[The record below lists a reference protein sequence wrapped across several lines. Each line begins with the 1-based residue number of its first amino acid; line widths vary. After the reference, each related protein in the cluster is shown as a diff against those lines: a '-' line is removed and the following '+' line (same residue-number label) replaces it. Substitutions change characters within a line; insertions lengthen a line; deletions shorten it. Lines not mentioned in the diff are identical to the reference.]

1 MSVERRS
8 RYIEPAARFDVGLD
22 NLSPRER
29 LLSDLLYS
37 AALDMKP
44 IYGRQLNVK
53 FPGANLYPKDST
65 REEIER
71 AAKTNL
77 NILSE
82 YTVVKRKGKML
93 IAIPYH
99 VEYEKL
105 LKSPSEKLKRA
116 AEITDDSLFAKYLSL
131 RADSLVDGD
140 YEKSDSAW
148 LAIPHEPIVDIVIGP
163 YDRYLDE
170 LFSRK
175 YTYQGWSGIK
185 NVEKTEEAQQY
196 VDAFLKDYGWQGS
209 PVKARVDNTRILA
222 TIRWNANSLP
232 CQREWREKYGNKI
245 TIFDPSFSQNFEN
258 RLPILHGIWEQS
270 TSERKENLERVAR
283 IFLFGHEASHPVIR
297 REGDE
302 ERLKSYYS
310 VVSEQYCDT
319 NSVNVARK
327 LIGMQLSEQEWNLLI
342 PSLLASGVV
351 RYRNARGQAIFST
364 YMRGE
369 AATVNFLLSEG
380 SIAIQNST
388 LKTSTERVVEG
399 ISKLAAQ
406 LEYLMGEGTEEDS
419 RRFYEQYGNVDIF
432 ARFTT

>member
-1 MSVERRS
+1 
-8 RYIEPAARFDVGLD
+8 
-22 NLSPRER
+22 
-29 LLSDLLYS
+29 
-37 AALDMKP
+37 
-44 IYGRQLNVK
+44 
-53 FPGANLYPKDST
+53 LYPKDAT
-65 REEIER
+65 REEIEK
-71 AAKTNL
+71 AAETNP

-82 YTVVKRKGKML
+82 YTVVKRRGKML
-93 IAIPYH
+93 IDIPYH

-105 LKSPSEKLKRA
+105 LKSPSDKLKRA
-116 AEITDDSLFAKYLSL
+116 AEVTDDSLFAKYLLL
-131 RADSLVDGD
+131 RAESLVDGD
-140 YEKSDSAW
+140 YEKSDLAW
-148 LAIPHEPIVDIVIGP
+148 LAIPYEPVVDIVIGP

-196 VDAFLKDYGWQGS
+196 VDAFLKEYGWQGS

-232 CQREWREKYGNKI
+232 CQKEWREKYGNKI

-258 RLPILHGIWEQS
+258 RLPILHEIWKQS
-270 TSERKENLERVAR
+270 ASESKESLERVAR
-283 IFLFGHEASHPVIR
+283 IFLFGHEASHPVVR

-310 VVSEQYCDT
+310 IVSEQYCDT
-319 NSVNVARK
+319 NSVNVASN
-327 LIGMQLSEQEWNLLI
+327 LTGMQLSEQEWNLFIL
-342 PSLLASGVV
+342 SLLASGIV
-351 RYRNARGQAIFST
+351 RHRNARGQTISSA

-380 SIAIQNST
+380 GISIQNST
-388 LKTSTERVVEG
+388 LKTSPERLVEG

-406 LEYLMGEGTEEDS
+406 LEYLMSEGTEEDS
-419 RRFYEQYGNVDIF
+419 RRFYEQYGNVDVFERF
-432 ARFTT
+432 AA

>member
-1 MSVERRS
+1 MSVEKRS
-8 RYIEPAARFDVGLD
+8 RYVEPAARFDVALN

-44 IYGRQLNVK
+44 IYNRQLNAT
-53 FPGANLYPKDST
+53 FPGANLYPKDAT
-65 REEIER
+65 REEIEI
-71 AAKTNL
+71 AAQTNP

-82 YTVVKRKGKML
+82 YTVVKRRGGIL
-93 IAIPYH
+93 IAVPYH
-99 VEYEKL
+99 VEYGRL

-116 AEITDDSLFAKYLSL
+116 AEMTDDAFFANYLFL
-131 RADSLVDGD
+131 RAESLVDGD

-148 LAIPHEPIVDIVIGP
+148 LAISHEPVVDIVIGP

-196 VDAFLKDYGWQGS
+196 VDAFLKEYGWQGS

-232 CQREWREKYGNKI
+232 CQKEWREKYGNKI

-258 RLPILHGIWEQS
+258 RLSILHRIWKQS
-270 TSERKENLERVAR
+270 ISEKKENLERVAR

-327 LIGMQLSEQEWNLLI
+327 LIGMQLSEQEWDLLI

-351 RYRNARGQAIFST
+351 RYRNVRGQAISST

-369 AATVNFLLSEG
+369 TATVNFLLSEG
-380 SIAIQNST
+380 GISIQNST
-388 LKTSTERVVEG
+388 LKTSHERLVEG
-399 ISKLAAQ
+399 ISKLATQ
-406 LEYLMGEGTEEDS
+406 LEYLMSEGTEEDS
-419 RRFYEQYGNVDIF
+419 RRFYEQYENVGVF
-432 ARFTT
+432 ARFAA

>member
-1 MSVERRS
+1 MSVEKRS
-8 RYIEPAARFDVGLD
+8 RYIEPAAHFDIALN

-44 IYGRQLNVK
+44 IYDRQLNAK
-53 FPGANLYPKDST
+53 FPGANLYPKDTT

-71 AAKTNL
+71 AAETNP

-82 YTVVKRKGKML
+82 YTVVKRRKGVL
-93 IAIPYH
+93 IAVPYH
-99 VEYEKL
+99 VEHEKL

-116 AEITDDSLFAKYLSL
+116 SEISDDSLFAKYLLL
-131 RADSLVDGD
+131 RSESLVDGD

-196 VDAFLKDYGWQGS
+196 VDAFLKEYGWQGS
-209 PVKARVDNTRILA
+209 PVKARVDNTRVLA

-232 CQREWREKYGNKI
+232 CQKEWRVKYGNKI

-258 RLPILHGIWEQS
+258 RLSILHEIWEKS
-270 TSERKENLERVAR
+270 TSERKEDLERVAR

-327 LIGMQLSEQEWNLLI
+327 LIGIQLSEQEWNLLI
-342 PSLLASGVV
+342 PSLLASGIV
-351 RYRNARGQAIFST
+351 RYRNARGQTISST
-364 YMRGE
+364 YLRGE

-380 SIAIQNST
+380 SIAIQNNA
-388 LKTSTERVVEG
+388 LKTSPERLVEG
-399 ISKLAAQ
+399 ILKLAEQ
-406 LEYLMGEGTEEDS
+406 LEYLMSEGTEEDS
-419 RRFYEQYGNVDIF
+419 RRFYEKYGNADTF
-432 ARFTT
+432 ARLAS